1 MDSLIRRYKEEMA
14 ALEKKKDEIVQMRNE
29 IARQMEL
36 MQQAE
41 VQKRAEMLVRIVEDG
56 VRLGMSISKPGYE
69 KQWVDITE
77 SAIKLI
83 LDLQRRS

>member
-1 MDSLIRRYKEEMA
+1 MDSLICRYKEEMA

-69 KQWVDITE
+69 RQWVDITE

-83 LDLQRRS
+83 LDLQKGS

>member
-29 IARQMEL
+29 IVRQMEL
-36 MQQAE
+36 MQQTE
-41 VQKRAEMLVRIVEDG
+41 VQKRAEMFVRIVEDG
-56 VRLGMSISKPGYE
+56 VRLGMPISKPGYE
-69 KQWVDITE
+69 RQWVDITE

>member
-1 MDSLIRRYKEEMA
+1 MDNLISKYKEEMV
-14 ALEKKKDEIVQMRNE
+14 ALENKKEEIVQVRNE
-29 IARQMEL
+29 IARQLEL
-36 MQQAE
+36 IQRAE
-41 VQKRAEMLVRIVEDG
+41 VQKRAEMLSRIVEDG

-69 KQWVDITE
+69 KQWIDITE

>member
-1 MDSLIRRYKEEMA
+1 MDSLICRYKEEMA

-29 IARQMEL
+29 IVRQMEL
-36 MQQAE
+36 MQQTE
-41 VQKRAEMLVRIVEDG
+41 VQKRAEMFVRIVEDG

-69 KQWVDITE
+69 RQWVDITE

-83 LDLQRRS
+83 LDLQKGS

>member
-29 IARQMEL
+29 IVRQMEL

>member
-1 MDSLIRRYKEEMA
+1 MDSLIRKYKEEMA

-69 KQWVDITE
+69 RQWVDITE

-83 LDLQRRS
+83 LDLQKGS

>member
-69 KQWVDITE
+69 RQWVDITE

-83 LDLQRRS
+83 LDLQKGS